1 MTFEVIYSERKER
14 SKRQS
19 TEFSKLGSRN
29 VTVTKLGNDKS
40 TNSTKEKCESE

>member
-19 TEFSKLGSRN
+19 TEFSKSRN

-40 TNSTKEKCESE
+40 TNSTKGKGESE